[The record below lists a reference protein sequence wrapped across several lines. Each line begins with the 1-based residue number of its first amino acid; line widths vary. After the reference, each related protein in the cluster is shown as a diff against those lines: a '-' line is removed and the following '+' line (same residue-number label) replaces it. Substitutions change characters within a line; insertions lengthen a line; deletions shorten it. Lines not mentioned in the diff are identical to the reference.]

1 MRVKT
6 NMNTLLNR
14 LYLILRGRIMLIQNS
29 EKSSTVSEENDDV
42 SIDDFFKILRMA
54 KEFNEEIDKKKKEKE
69 DK

>member
-1 MRVKT
+1 
-6 NMNTLLNR
+6 
-14 LYLILRGRIMLIQNS
+14 MLIQNS

>member
-1 MRVKT
+1 MRVKM